1 MLIVDDDVHLRDA
14 MALAVQRKGY
24 QVMGAMSG
32 NEATALLKNHKVDIV
47 LSDIRMANGDG
58 MELLNYIRAFVPT
71 PPSVVLVTGYSD
83 FTAEEALRVGAAA
96 VIAKPFE
103 RMKLIGELDRIIGY
117 ERFEKKSA

>member
-1 MLIVDDDVHLRDA
+1 
-14 MALAVQRKGY
+14 
-24 QVMGAMSG
+24 MGAMSG

>member
-1 MLIVDDDVHLRDA
+1 
-14 MALAVQRKGY
+14 
-24 QVMGAMSG
+24 MGAMSG

-83 FTAEEALRVGAAA
+83 FTAEEALRGGPAA
-96 VIAKPFE
+96 VIATLFDRINP
-103 RMKLIGELDRIIGY
+103 IGELNGSIGY